1 VHAAE
6 TALEVVANTIGAVL
20 GLAAVAA
27 VAWVIVAVRRRP
39 PGRRAITAWT
49 VRALLP
55 GQAREIEPPRPV
67 YGPVR
72 DTIRYRRDRTDM

>member
-6 TALEVVANTIGAVL
+6 TALEVVAITIGAVL

-49 VRALLP
+49 VRALPP